1 MTIKRLRSSIRF
13 KLTVATLVPLIS
25 AIAVCWLVGVSLITT
40 RFYAQTQQTVET
52 NLNSA
57 HEILLGEMARLSDI
71 IRLTGQTAELSQAMS
86 TAVKAPSPP
95 PLQLIL
101 HNERLS
107 FLTLVDRYGFVRYRA
122 GNPGITGDSKKQEK
136 LISDA
141 LKGVVANGI
150 MLLSAEQAA
159 RENPL
164 LPLQISIPTRQTPHA
179 RPYSRQA
186 ENRGM
191 FLVAAAPVLGHDG
204 SVAGVLYGGVLM
216 NGDNRLVDRITQ
228 VVFQHGEHRKPDST
242 SGTATLFLDDIRIAT
257 NVLDSSGQRAIGSMM
272 SNDVYDLIS
281 RGEKWIGKA
290 FVLDRQNI
298 AAYEPLR
305 DYRGSVVGAMYVGV
319 PELPYRQ
326 LRFQINLVF
335 SGVLIFVTLIGVG
348 LSAWFSRRLSLPIKA
363 LEEEVRRI
371 AAGEKLPDISVDS
384 KDEIASL
391 ADEFNI
397 MKHRLATR
405 EQENL
410 ILNRTL
416 EEKVLERTTQLEET
430 SRELLNAQQELAQA
444 ERLAGIGLLASGVA
458 HEINNPL
465 AIIRGNAELLQLAV
479 KAGQPE
485 PDELE
490 TILRQVGRIDR
501 IVRNLRSFSRG
512 GLQLVSTFSLAELLD
527 SILDQIGHQVPSEQ
541 FRIERD
547 YRGKEIEIEAD
558 EDQLRQVFTNLVLN
572 GLQSMSA
579 GGVLALDMTRD
590 DSGRNISLTVA
601 DSGCGIPAD
610 LAAKLFTP
618 FFTTKPGGTGL
629 GLAVSYGIVKDH
641 GGEIKVDSEDGRGSV
656 FTVVLPLRC
665 GRTTEKAAHS
675 EMDGLG

>member
-1 MTIKRLRSSIRF
+1 MKMKRLRSSIRF
-13 KLTVATLVPLIS
+13 KLTVATLVPLVAAIS
-25 AIAVCWLVGVSLITT
+25 VCWLVGVSLITT
-40 RFYAQTQQTVET
+40 RFYAQAQQTVET

-57 HEILLGEMARLSDI
+57 HEILLGEMSRLSDI
-71 IRLTGQTAELSQAMS
+71 IRLTGQTAELSLAM
-86 TAVKAPSPP
+86 TAAPKTPAPP

-136 LISDA
+136 LIADA
-141 LKGVVANGI
+141 LKGVVASGV

-159 RENPL
+159 QENPL
-164 LPLQISIPTRQTPHA
+164 LPQQISIPTRQTPHA

-191 FLVAAAPVLGHDG
+191 FLVAAAPVLAHDG
-204 SVAGVLYGGVLM
+204 TVAGVLYGGILM

-228 VVFQHGEHRKPDST
+228 VVFQHGEHLVPGGAP
-242 SGTATLFLDDIRIAT
+242 GTATLFLDDVRIAT
-257 NVLDSSGQRAIGSMM
+257 TVLDSSGQRAIGSMM
-272 SNDVYDLIS
+272 SAEVYDLIS

-305 DYRGSVVGAMYVGV
+305 DYRGSVVGALYVGV
-319 PELPYRQ
+319 PEQPYKQ

-348 LSAWFSRRLSLPIKA
+348 LSAWFSRRLSLPVKA

-371 AAGEKLPDISVDS
+371 AGGEKLPDIIVDS
-384 KDEIASL
+384 NDEIASL

-397 MKHRLATR
+397 MKHRLADR

-410 ILNRTL
+410 TLNRTL

-465 AIIRGNAELLQLAV
+465 AIIRGNAELLQLAA
-479 KAGQPE
+479 KPDQPE

-512 GLQLVSTFSLAELLD
+512 GLQLVSRFSLAELLN
-527 SILDQIGHQVPSEQ
+527 SILDQIGHQIPSEQ
-541 FRIERD
+541 YRIDRD
-547 YRGKEIEIEAD
+547 YCGKDIEIEAD
-558 EDQLRQVFTNLVLN
+558 EDQLRQVFTNLILN
-572 GLQSMSA
+572 GLQSMTA
-579 GGVLALDMTRD
+579 DGVLALDIIRD
-590 DSGRNISLTVA
+590 DAGRCVSVTAA
-601 DSGCGIPAD
+601 DNGCGIQPE
-610 LAAKLFTP
+610 LLAKLFTP

-641 GGEIKVDSEDGRGSV
+641 GGEIKVVSEEGIGSV
-656 FTVVLPLRC
+656 FTVLLPLRQVD
-665 GRTTEKAAHS
+665 EK
-675 EMDGLG
+675 

>member
-1 MTIKRLRSSIRF
+1 MKLMRLRSSIRF
-13 KLTVATLVPLIS
+13 KLTVATLVPLIT

-40 RFYAQTQQTVET
+40 RFYAQAQQSVET

-71 IRLTGQTAELSQAMS
+71 IRLTGQTAELSLAMGPS
-86 TAVKAPSPP
+86 LKAPTPP

-122 GNPGITGDSKKQEK
+122 GNPGISGDSKKKEK

-141 LKGVVANGI
+141 LNGVVASGI

-159 RENPL
+159 QENPS
-164 LPLQISIPTRQTPHA
+164 LPQQISIPTKQTAHA

-191 FLVAAAPVLGHDG
+191 FLVTAAPVLAHDG

-216 NGDNRLVDRITQ
+216 NGDNRLVDRITK
-228 VVFQHGEHRKPDST
+228 VVFQSGEHQKSGRAT
-242 SGTATLFLDDIRIAT
+242 GTATLFLDDIRIAT
-257 NVLDSSGQRAIGSMM
+257 TVLDNSGRRAIGSMM
-272 SNDVYDLIS
+272 SSEVYDVVS
-281 RGEKWIGKA
+281 RGKRWIGKA

-298 AAYEPLR
+298 AAYEPLL
-305 DYRGSVVGAMYVGV
+305 DHRGSVVGALYVGV

-335 SGVLIFVTLIGVG
+335 SAVLIFVTLIGIV
-348 LSAWFSRRLSLPIKA
+348 LSAWFSRRLSLPVKA
-363 LEEEVRRI
+363 LEEGVRRI
-371 AAGEKLPDISVDS
+371 AEGEKLPDITVDS
-384 KDEIASL
+384 NDEIASL

-397 MKHRLATR
+397 MKHRLAAR
-405 EQENL
+405 EHENMT
-410 ILNRTL
+410 LNRTL
-416 EEKVLERTTQLEET
+416 EEKVLERTTQLEKT
-430 SRELLNAQQELAQA
+430 SVDLLNAQKELAKA
-444 ERLAGIGLLASGVA
+444 ERLAGIGMLASGVA

-479 KAGQPE
+479 KPDQPE

-490 TILRQVGRIDR
+490 TIFRQVGRIDR

-512 GLQLVSTFSLAELLD
+512 GLQLVSLFSMSELLNN
-527 SILDQIGHQVPSEQ
+527 ILDQIGHQIPLELY
-541 FRIERD
+541 RIDRNYQD
-547 YRGKEIEIEAD
+547 HDLEIEGD

-572 GLQSMSA
+572 GLQSLSPC
-579 GGVLALDMTRD
+579 GVLALDVSGD
-590 DSGRNISLTVA
+590 DAGRNVSVTFT
-601 DSGCGIPAD
+601 DSGCGIPTE
-610 LAAKLFTP
+610 LLAKLFTP

-641 GGEIKVDSEDGRGSV
+641 GGEIRVVSEEGTGSV
-656 FTVVLPLRC
+656 FTVVLPLRQNDH
-665 GRTTEKAAHS
+665 K
-675 EMDGLG
+675 

>member
-1 MTIKRLRSSIRF
+1 MKMKRLRSSIRF

-25 AIAVCWLVGVSLITT
+25 AITVCWLVGVSLITT
-40 RFYAQTQQTVET
+40 RFYAQAQQSVET

-57 HEILLGEMARLSDI
+57 HEILLGEMTSLSDI
-71 IRLTGQTAELSQAMS
+71 IRLTGQTSELSLAMGTS
-86 TAVKAPSPP
+86 VKSPAPP

-122 GNPGITGDSKKQEK
+122 GNPGVTGDSKKKEK
-136 LISDA
+136 LIADA
-141 LKGVVANGI
+141 LQGVVASGI

-159 RENPL
+159 LENPL
-164 LPLQISIPTRQTPHA
+164 LPQQISIPIRQTPHA

-191 FLVAAAPVLGHDG
+191 FLVAAAPVLAHDG

-216 NGDNRLVDRITQ
+216 NGDNRLVDRITR
-228 VVFQHGEHRKPDST
+228 VIFQHGEHRKPDSS
-242 SGTATLFLDDIRIAT
+242 SGTATLFLDDVRIAT
-257 NVLDSSGQRAIGSMM
+257 TVLDSGGQRAVGSMM
-272 SNDVYDLIS
+272 SADVYEMIT
-281 RGEKWIGKA
+281 RGEKRIGKA

-305 DYRGSVVGAMYVGV
+305 DYRGSVVGALYVGV
-319 PELPYRQ
+319 PEQPYRQ

-335 SGVLIFVTLIGVG
+335 SGVLIFVTLIGAG
-348 LSAWFSRRLSLPIKA
+348 LSAWFSRRLSLPVKA

-371 AAGEKLPDISVDS
+371 AAGEKLPDIAVDS
-384 KDEIASL
+384 NDEIASL

-397 MKHRLATR
+397 MKHRLAAR
-405 EQENL
+405 EEENQT
-410 ILNRTL
+410 LNRTL

-430 SRELLNAQQELAQA
+430 SLELLQAQQELAQA

-479 KAGQPE
+479 KPGQPE

-512 GLQLVSTFSLAELLD
+512 GLQLVSTFSLEVLLD
-527 SILDQIGHQVPSEQ
+527 GILDQIGHQVPSGQ
-541 FRIERD
+541 FRMIRNYHD
-547 YRGKEIEIEAD
+547 KDREIEGD

-579 GGVLALDMTRD
+579 GGTLALDIIRD
-590 DSGRNISLTVA
+590 DGQNVSVTVS
-601 DSGCGIPAD
+601 DSGCGIPAE
-610 LAAKLFTP
+610 LIGKLFTP

-641 GGEIKVDSEDGRGSV
+641 GGEIRVASKAGTGSV
-656 FTVVLPLRC
+656 FTVVLPLRQ
-665 GRTTEKAAHS
+665 TAA
-675 EMDGLG
+675 E

>member
-40 RFYAQTQQTVET
+40 RFYTQAEQTVET

-71 IRLTGQTAELSQAMS
+71 IRLTGQTAELSLAMS
-86 TAVKAPSPP
+86 TTAKSPPPP

-122 GNPGITGDSKKQEK
+122 GNPGVTGDAKNKER
-136 LISDA
+136 LIADA
-141 LKGVVANGI
+141 LKGVVTSGI

-159 RENPL
+159 QENPL
-164 LPLQISIPTRQTPHA
+164 LPQQISIPTKQTPHA

-191 FLVAAAPVLGHDG
+191 FLVAAAPVMAHDG
-204 SVAGVLYGGVLM
+204 SVAGVLYGGILM
-216 NGDNRLVDRITQ
+216 NGDNRLVDRITK
-228 VVFQHGEHRKPDST
+228 VVFQHGEHLEPDAFP
-242 SGTATLFLDDIRIAT
+242 GTATLFLDDIRIAT
-257 NVLDSSGQRAIGSMM
+257 TVLDSSGQRAIGSMM
-272 SNDVYDLIS
+272 SSDVYDLVS

-290 FVLDRQNI
+290 FVLDVQNI

-305 DYRGSVVGAMYVGV
+305 DHRGSVVGALYVGV
-319 PELPYRQ
+319 PERPYRQ
-326 LRFQINLVF
+326 IRFQINLVF
-335 SGVLIFVTLIGVG
+335 SAVLIFVTLIGVA
-348 LSAWFSRRLSLPIKA
+348 LSAWFSRRLSLPVKA
-363 LEEEVRRI
+363 LEDEVRRI
-371 AAGEKLPDISVDS
+371 AAGEKLPDIFVDS
-384 KDEIASL
+384 NDEIASL

-397 MKHRLATR
+397 MKHRLVAR

-410 ILNRTL
+410 TLNRTL

-430 SRELLNAQQELAQA
+430 SRELLHAQQELAQA

-479 KAGQPE
+479 TPGQPE

-527 SILDQIGHQVPSEQ
+527 SILDQIGHQISSEQ
-541 FRIERD
+541 FRINRD
-547 YRGKEIEIEAD
+547 YRGKNIDIEGD

-572 GLQSMSA
+572 GLQSMAA
-579 GGVLALDMTRD
+579 GGVLALDMARD
-590 DSGRNISLTVA
+590 DSGRNVGVTVA
-601 DSGCGIPAD
+601 DSGCGIPAE
-610 LAAKLFTP
+610 LIGKLFTP
-618 FFTTKPGGTGL
+618 FFTTKSGGTGL
-629 GLAVSYGIVKDH
+629 GLAVSYGIAKDH
-641 GGEIKVDSEDGRGSV
+641 GGEIKVDSQEGRGSV
-656 FTVVLPLRC
+656 FTVVLPLQC
-665 GRTTEKAAHS
+665 LK
-675 EMDGLG
+675 

>member
-1 MTIKRLRSSIRF
+1 MRPLRSSIRF
-13 KLTVATLVPLIS
+13 KLTVATLVPLIT
-25 AIAVCWLVGVSLITT
+25 AITVCWLVGVSLITT
-40 RFYAQTQQTVET
+40 RFYAQTQQSVET

-71 IRLTGQTAELSQAMS
+71 IRLTGQTAELSLAMS
-86 TAVKAPSPP
+86 AAEKHPSAP
-95 PLQLIL
+95 PLQLIM

-122 GNPGITGDSKKQEK
+122 GNPGFVGDSQKKEK
-136 LISDA
+136 LIADA

-150 MLLSAEQAA
+150 MLFSAEQAA
-159 RENPL
+159 RENPS
-164 LPLQISIPTRQTPHA
+164 LPQQISIPTRQTPHA

-191 FLVAAAPVLGHDG
+191 FLVSAAPVLEPDG
-204 SVAGVLYGGVLM
+204 TVSGVLYGGVLL

-228 VVFQHGEHRKPDST
+228 VVFQHGEHHKPDSF

-257 NVLDSSGQRAIGSMM
+257 TVLDSSGHRAIGSMM
-272 SNDVYDLIS
+272 SAEVYDVIS
-281 RGEKWIGKA
+281 RGKNWIGKA

-305 DYRGSVVGAMYVGV
+305 DYRGSVVGALYVGI
-319 PELPYRQ
+319 PEQPYRQ

-348 LSAWFSRRLSLPIKA
+348 LSAWFSRRLSLPVKA

-371 AAGEKLPDISVDS
+371 AAGEKLPDIVVDS
-384 KDEIASL
+384 NDEIASL
-391 ADEFNI
+391 ADEFNV
-397 MKHRLATR
+397 MKHRLAAR

-410 ILNRTL
+410 NLNRTL

-430 SRELLNAQQELAQA
+430 SRELLNAQKELAQA

-479 KAGQPE
+479 KPDQPE

-512 GLQLVSTFSLAELLD
+512 GLQLVSRFSLEELLD
-527 SILDQIGHQVPSEQ
+527 SILDQIGHQIPTGQ
-541 FRIERD
+541 YRINRD
-547 YRGKEIEIEAD
+547 DQGKLIDIEGD

-572 GLQSMSA
+572 GLQSMPD
-579 GGVLALDMTRD
+579 GGELRLDLSLD
-590 DSGRNISLTVA
+590 DTCRIVNVMVSDN
-601 DSGCGIPAD
+601 GCGIRPD
-610 LAAKLFTP
+610 LLEKLFTP

-629 GLAVSYGIVKDH
+629 GLAVSYGIIKDH
-641 GGEIKVDSEDGRGSV
+641 GGEIRVDSEENIGST
-656 FTVVLPLRC
+656 FTVVLPLQT
-665 GRTTEKAAHS
+665 GAKS
-675 EMDGLG
+675 LPN

>member
-1 MTIKRLRSSIRF
+1 MKMKRLRSSIRF
-13 KLTVATLVPLIS
+13 KLTVATLVPLVA
-25 AIAVCWLVGVSLITT
+25 AITVCWLMGVSLITT
-40 RFYAQTQQTVET
+40 RFYAQAQQTVET

-57 HEILLGEMARLSDI
+57 HEILLGEMSRLSDI
-71 IRLTGQTAELSQAMS
+71 IRLTGQTAELSLAMG
-86 TAVKAPSPP
+86 AAPKTPAPP

-136 LISDA
+136 LIADA
-141 LKGVVANGI
+141 LKGVVASGV

-159 RENPL
+159 LENPL
-164 LPLQISIPTRQTPHA
+164 LPQQISIPTRQTPHA

-191 FLVAAAPVLGHDG
+191 FLVAAAPVLADDG
-204 SVAGVLYGGVLM
+204 TVAGVLYGGILM

-228 VVFQHGEHRKPDST
+228 VVFQHGEHQQPNST
-242 SGTATLFLDDIRIAT
+242 TGTATLFLDDIRIAT
-257 NVLDSSGQRAIGSMM
+257 TVLDDNGKRAIGSMM
-272 SNDVYDLIS
+272 SAEVYDLIS

-305 DYRGSVVGAMYVGV
+305 DYRGSVVGALYVGV
-319 PELPYRQ
+319 PELPYKQ

-335 SGVLIFVTLIGVG
+335 SGVLVFVTLIGVS
-348 LSAWFSRRLSLPIKA
+348 LSAWFSRRLSLPVKA

-371 AAGEKLPDISVDS
+371 AGGEKLPDIIVDS
-384 KDEIASL
+384 NDEIASL

-397 MKHRLATR
+397 MKHRLAAR

-410 ILNRTL
+410 TLNRTL

-444 ERLAGIGLLASGVA
+444 ERLAGIGMLASGVA

-479 KAGQPE
+479 KPDEPE

-512 GLQLVSTFSLAELLD
+512 GLQLVSRFSLAELLN
-527 SILDQIGHQVPSEQ
+527 SILDQIGHQIPSEQ
-541 FRIERD
+541 YRIDRD
-547 YRGKEIEIEAD
+547 YRGKDIEIEAD
-558 EDQLRQVFTNLVLN
+558 EDQLRQVFTNLILN
-572 GLQSMSA
+572 GLQSMTA
-579 GGVLALDMTRD
+579 DGVLTLDIIRD
-590 DSGRNISLTVA
+590 DAGRCVSVTVA
-601 DSGCGIPAD
+601 DNGCGIQQE
-610 LAAKLFTP
+610 LLAKLFTP
-618 FFTTKPGGTGL
+618 FFTTKAGGTGL

-641 GGEIKVDSEDGRGSV
+641 AGEIRVVSEEGIGSV
-656 FTVVLPLRC
+656 FTVLLPLRQVN
-665 GRTTEKAAHS
+665 EK
-675 EMDGLG
+675 

>member
-1 MTIKRLRSSIRF
+1 MKRLRSSIRF
-13 KLTVATLVPLIS
+13 KLTVATLVPLIT

-40 RFYAQTQQTVET
+40 RFYTQAQQTVET

-57 HEILLGEMARLSDI
+57 HEILQGEMARLSDI
-71 IRLTGQTAELSQAMS
+71 IRLTGQTAELSLAMGS
-86 TAVKAPSPP
+86 TVKSPPPP

-107 FLTLVDRYGFVRYRA
+107 FLTIVDRYGFVRYRA
-122 GNPGITGDSKKQEK
+122 GNPEVTGDSKSKER
-136 LISDA
+136 LIADA
-141 LKGVVANGI
+141 LNGVVTSGF

-159 RENPL
+159 QENPS
-164 LPLQISIPTRQTPHA
+164 LPQQISIPTRQTPHA

-191 FLVAAAPVLGHDG
+191 FLVAAAPILAHDG
-204 SVAGVLYGGVLM
+204 SVAGVLYGGILM
-216 NGDNRLVDRITQ
+216 NGDNRLVDRITR
-228 VVFQHGEHRKPDST
+228 VVFQHGEHLEPGSAT
-242 SGTATLFLDDIRIAT
+242 GSATLFLDDIRIAT
-257 NVLDSSGQRAIGSMM
+257 TVLDSSGQRAIGSMM
-272 SNDVYDLIS
+272 SSEVYDVVS

-290 FVLDRQNI
+290 FVLDLQNI

-305 DYRGSVVGAMYVGV
+305 DHRGSVVGALYVGV
-319 PELPYRQ
+319 PERPYRQ

-335 SGVLIFVTLIGVG
+335 SAVLIFVMLIGVG
-348 LSAWFSRRLSLPIKA
+348 LSAWFSRRLSLPVKA

-371 AAGEKLPDISVDS
+371 AEGEKLPDITVDS
-384 KDEIASL
+384 NDEIASL

-397 MKHRLATR
+397 MKHRLAAR
-405 EQENL
+405 EQENMT
-410 ILNRTL
+410 LNRTL
-416 EEKVLERTTQLEET
+416 EEKVLERTTQLEKT
-430 SRELLNAQQELAQA
+430 SSELLSAQKELAQA
-444 ERLAGIGLLASGVA
+444 ERLAGIGMLASGVA

-479 KAGQPE
+479 KPDQPE

-512 GLQLVSTFSLAELLD
+512 GLQLVSRFSLAELLD
-527 SILDQIGHQVPSEQ
+527 SILDQIGHQIPSELY
-541 FRIERD
+541 RIDRNYHD
-547 YRGKEIEIEAD
+547 NDLEIEGD

-572 GLQSMSA
+572 GLQSLPV
-579 GGVLALDMTRD
+579 GGVLELDVAGD
-590 DSGRNISLTVA
+590 EAGRNISVTFT
-601 DSGCGIPAD
+601 DSGCGIRAE
-610 LAAKLFTP
+610 LLEKLFTP

-641 GGEIKVDSEDGRGSV
+641 GGEIRVVSEEGYGSV
-656 FTVVLPLRC
+656 FTVILPLRQSVA
-665 GRTTEKAAHS
+665 E
-675 EMDGLG
+675 